1 MSNPLKSMCLYK
13 LILRVFTFGR
23 TKQPTYCGVKGHA
36 CKFFE
41 NIFTQLL
48 IVREP
53 FHMNP
58 ILFLKEVV

>member
-1 MSNPLKSMCLYK
+1 MSNPLKSMCLHK
-13 LILRVFTFGR
+13 LIFRVFTFGR
-23 TKQPTYCGVKGHA
+23 TSQPTYCGVKGHTY
-36 CKFFE
+36 KFFE
-41 NIFTQLL
+41 VMFIQLL